1 MSIMAR
7 IGIFFIWIGGFLL
20 LIFFLYDGTPL
31 FNLLISGFL
40 LVLFGTI
47 LFRKFK
53 PDKKDSGRFRL
64 LRRKKS
70 EDINTDENEETF

>member
-1 MSIMAR
+1 MSILSR

-20 LIFFLYDGTPL
+20 LIFFLYDESPL

-47 LFRKFK
+47 LYNKFK
-53 PDKKDSGRFRL
+53 PEKRESGRFRL
-64 LRRKKS
+64 LKRKR
-70 EDINTDENEETF
+70 TDENKSDDSENT